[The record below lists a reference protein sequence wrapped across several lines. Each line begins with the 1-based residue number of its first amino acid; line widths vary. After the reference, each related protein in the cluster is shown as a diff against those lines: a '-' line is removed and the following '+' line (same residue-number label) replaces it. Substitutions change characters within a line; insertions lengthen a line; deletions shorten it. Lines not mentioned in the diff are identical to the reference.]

1 MQQIPPVA
9 IQLYS
14 VRQELA
20 DDFRGTLQKLKE
32 IGYRAVELAFFY
44 GGLKPHELAA
54 LLNELQL
61 PVCGIYEQT
70 ANLCKEDAEVYQ
82 YAAKVNCKYLTM
94 GFSLKDLEE
103 RFSECQKQLQQAI
116 QTAAGHGLK
125 ICYHAH
131 AHEFQ
136 VAPGE
141 NSSYL
146 ERLLQHTQGLLFEA
160 DTAWIKAGSP
170 KSNIPEFLQAHA
182 AMIPLLHLKDLTAD
196 EKITELG
203 NGTIDFTAILKNL
216 NSNVEYLI
224 YEQDY
229 SSIGA
234 LQSAKISFQHLNNL
248 LQQQTK

>member
-1 MQQIPPVA
+1 MKKELPIA

-20 DDFRGTLQKLKE
+20 ADFRGTLQKIRD
-32 IGYRAVELAFFY
+32 IGYDTVELAFFY
-44 GGLKPHELAA
+44 GGLGADELAS
-54 LLNELQL
+54 LLAELQL
-61 PVCGIYEQT
+61 SVCGIYEQT
-70 ANLCKEDAEVYQ
+70 ANLCKPDADVYE

-94 GFSLKDLEE
+94 GFGLKDLEE
-103 RFSECQKQLQQAI
+103 RFAECQQMLSQAC
-116 QTAAGHGLK
+116 QTAAEHGLK

-136 VAPGE
+136 VPDGG

-146 ERLLQHTQGLLFEA
+146 EQLLQNIPELLFEA

-170 KSNIPEFLQAHA
+170 QSNIPDFLLKHA
-182 AMIPLLHLKDLTAD
+182 EIIPLLHLKDLD
-196 EKITELG
+196 RDDKVTELG
-203 NGTIDFTAILKNL
+203 NGSIDFPAILDKL
-216 NSNVEYLI
+216 SPSVEYLI

-234 LQSAKISFQHLNNL
+234 LQSAKLSFQYLKSL
-248 LQQQTK
+248 LQGQQK

>member
-1 MQQIPPVA
+1 MKNNPPVA

-20 DDFRGTLQKLKE
+20 ADFRGTLQKLHD

-44 GGLKPHELAA
+44 GGLKPDELAA
-54 LLNELQL
+54 LLHKLQL
-61 PVCGIYEQT
+61 SACGIYEQT

-82 YAAKVNCKYLTM
+82 YAAKLNCKYLTM

-103 RFSECQKQLQQAI
+103 QFSECQKMLLKAI

-136 VAPGE
+136 VPAGS
-141 NSSYL
+141 NKSFL
-146 ERLLQHTQGLLFEA
+146 ERLLQDTPGLLFEA
-160 DTAWIKAGSP
+160 DTAWIKAGNP
-170 KSNIPEFLQAHA
+170 QSNIPDFLQAHTA
-182 AMIPLLHLKDLTAD
+182 IIPLLHLKDLNSD
-196 EKITELG
+196 GKITELG
-203 NGTIDFTAILKNL
+203 NGTIDFPAILNNL
-216 NSNVEYLI
+216 SPTVEYLI

-234 LQSAKISFQHLNNL
+234 MQSATVSFQYLSNL
-248 LQQQTK
+248 LNQQAK

>member
-1 MQQIPPVA
+1 MKQVPHVA

-20 DDFRGTLQKLKE
+20 ADFKGTLQKLHD

-44 GGLKPHELAA
+44 GGLKPDELAA
-54 LLNELQL
+54 MLHELQL
-61 PVCGIYEQT
+61 KVCGIYEQP
-70 ANLCKEDAEVYQ
+70 ANLCKEDAEVYK
-82 YAAKVNCKYLTM
+82 YAAKVNCKYLTL

-103 RFSECQKQLQQAI
+103 RFAECQKILHQAI
-116 QTAAGHGLK
+116 HVAAGHGLK
-125 ICYHAH
+125 VCYHAH

-136 VAPGE
+136 VPKGG

-146 ERLLQHTQGLLFEA
+146 QRLLEETPGLLFEA

-170 KSNIPEFLQAHA
+170 QSNIPNFLRTHEKI
-182 AMIPLLHLKDLTAD
+182 IPLLHLKDLNED
-196 EKITELG
+196 GKVTEIG
-203 NGTIDFTAILKNL
+203 KGSIDFPAILDNL
-216 NSNVEYLI
+216 SPNVECLI

-234 LQSAKISFQHLNNL
+234 LQSAAISFQYLNDIL
-248 LQQQTK
+248 KQRFK